1 MGDDPHKPLDGG
13 LGVFG
18 TVVLRRMQLKP
29 RDLKERVK

>member
-18 TVVLRRMQLKP
+18 TVLRRMQLKP
-29 RDLKERVK
+29 RDLKEGVK